1 MPHRGGTIVRDIQ
14 RTDAPRTTRGR
25 QVRALSIVSGIGILL
40 LLITSCE
47 EAAPSDPS
55 DPAYV
60 AVISKGESHSFWQ
73 QLKAGAENAGEELG
87 VDVTYD
93 GPESEDRAAEQA
105 TMFETALD
113 NDPDA
118 IALASI
124 DTASVQEYIED
135 AQDRSIPIIG
145 FDSGVPEAPSGAVFA
160 TASTDNVGAGA
171 TAAQKIF
178 AEASEA
184 IGSATS
190 EDPVT
195 ISVLNINPT
204 IQSVADRALGFRDE
218 LIALITSETNL
229 SESDIAVTG
238 SSELIDED
246 TPTAGDR
253 VYIEMLEPNSTD
265 STGVTELGEAVMGRV
280 TSDGIVAVFCTNES
294 TANGVISATNDGA
307 DLNNYPNLVVVG
319 FDAGADQKTAVRE
332 QYFLG
337 SIAQDSYTMG
347 FDAVTLANR
356 AHLGES
362 VSDIGTA
369 GVFYDHSNMDDDGI
383 ANILYE

>member
-1 MPHRGGTIVRDIQ
+1 M
-14 RTDAPRTTRGR
+14 
-25 QVRALSIVSGIGILL
+25 RALSIVSGIGILL